1 MYQPPD
7 WNQFQ
12 TQLSARLDLNDP
24 NCEAALDQHS
34 MVCSLAQ
41 ETVAE
46 QDLTFTFSPTGQV
59 GEKLLKYF
67 AEWIEQA
74 RLERELKDTDLRLA
88 LAKLELEEAVVRQQG
103 QNLPPGTSLIPELF
117 AVSPLS
123 RKDLANRHIQRVLN
137 AAIALANGQSPDFPQ
152 VQGLDLQRLRNDLQ
166 AVIDSNP
173 EGGAELILKVCQNL
187 DFAQA
192 AVHDDEM
199 NRCIRYLANL
209 HTQFHDDDMIP
220 HRFWMK
226 SAAMAEHDNLH
237 ASQ

>member
-24 NCEAALDQHS
+24 NCQAALDDQA
-34 MVCSLAQ
+34 MVSSLLQ
-41 ETVAE
+41 EATTE
-46 QDLTFTFSPTGQV
+46 KDLTLTFSPSGQV

-67 AEWIEQA
+67 AERVEQA
-74 RLERELKDTDLRLA
+74 RLKRELKDAALRLA

-103 QNLPPGTSLIPELF
+103 RNLPPGTSLIPELF
-117 AVSPLS
+117 AVSSLA
-123 RKDLANRHIQRVLN
+123 RQDLVDRHCRRVLD
-137 AAIALANGQSPDFPQ
+137 AAIALAYGRSPDFPQ

-166 AVIDSNP
+166 ALIDSNP
-173 EGGAELILKVCQNL
+173 EGGAELILNVCQNL

-192 AVHDDEM
+192 AMHDDEM
-199 NRCIRYLANL
+199 NCCIRCLANL
-209 HTQFHDDDMIP
+209 HTQLHDDDMIP

-226 SAAMAEHDNLH
+226 PGAIAEADNPH